1 MAKAVW
7 IESLGCPKNEVDG
20 EDLKLHLVE
29 KGYQITDDKS
39 RADILILNTC
49 GFIQSAKEESIEELF
64 GLIALKNQ
72 DRSKKIIVCGC
83 LAQRYPAELWGKL
96 PEVDAVLGLTEFAHV
111 HSACSSVLKGKR
123 ILRVRK
129 PEGRDGVKKMRRKA
143 EGLPFAYIKIA
154 DGCDNR
160 CSYCAIPLIR
170 GGFRSKRLTDVL
182 QEARQLTDKGVKEID
197 LVAQDTTLYGMD
209 LYGEK
214 RLTRLLSSLSRIEKL
229 KWLRLLYTHPAH
241 FTDELIDQIA
251 ASPKVCKYVDLP
263 LQHISDEI
271 LKRMNRKV
279 TRKTVERLIFKLRE
293 KIPGLTLRTSFI
305 VGFPGER
312 KRHFRELLNFVE
324 QVKFDK
330 LGAFVYSKEEGT
342 KAYNLKGQ
350 ASSKTKQ
357 ERMDQL
363 MLVQQRIVSEK
374 HQKKIGETLTVMID
388 GKSDDSDGYWVGRS
402 QAEAPEVDGVILVK
416 GDRLKPGQFV
426 EAEVVGHRD
435 YDLLAQTPVP
445 KSRVNRSVFG
455 QSKREAPVSSAQP
468 VDLSLSKGRT
478 KPAWEHGRG

>member
-20 EDLKLHLVE
+20 EDLKIHLME
-29 KGYQITDDKS
+29 KGYEITDDRS
-39 RADILILNTC
+39 RAEVLVLNTC
-49 GFIQSAKEESIEELF
+49 GFIQAAKEESIEELF
-64 GLIALKNQ
+64 GLISLKNQ
-72 DRSKKIIVCGC
+72 NPSKKIIVCGC

-96 PEVDAVLGLTEFAHV
+96 PEVDAVLGLTEFASV

-129 PEGRDGVKKMRRKA
+129 PEGRDGVKKMRRRA

-170 GGFRSKRLTDVL
+170 GGFRSKRLTHIL
-182 QEARQLTDKGVKEID
+182 EEARQLTEKGVKEID
-197 LVAQDTTLYGMD
+197 LVAQDTTLYGVD
-209 LYGEK
+209 LYGEQ
-214 RLTRLLSSLSRIEKL
+214 RLAHLLSSLSQIQKL
-229 KWLRLLYTHPAH
+229 KWIRLLYTHPAH

-251 ASPKVCKYVDLP
+251 ENSKVCKYVDLP

-293 KIPGLTLRTSFI
+293 RIPGLTLRTSFI

-312 KRHFRELLNFVE
+312 KRHFQELLSFVE

-342 KAYNLKGQ
+342 KAYNFEGQ
-350 ASSKTKQ
+350 TSSKTKQ

-363 MLVQQRIVSEK
+363 MLAQQRIVLEK
-374 HQKKIGETLTVMID
+374 HRRKIGKALTVLID
-388 GKSDDSDGYWVGRS
+388 GKSDESDGYWVGRS
-402 QAEAPEVDGVILVK
+402 QAEAPEVDGVIMVK
-416 GDRLKPGQFV
+416 GDGLKSGQLV
-426 EAEVVGHRD
+426 DAQVVDHRD
-435 YDLLAQTPVP
+435 YDLLAEKV
-445 KSRVNRSVFG
+445 SRKYLVGRSV
-455 QSKREAPVSSAQP
+455 SRRRKREVRDS
-468 VDLSLSKGRT
+468 
-478 KPAWEHGRG
+478 PAFGGAT